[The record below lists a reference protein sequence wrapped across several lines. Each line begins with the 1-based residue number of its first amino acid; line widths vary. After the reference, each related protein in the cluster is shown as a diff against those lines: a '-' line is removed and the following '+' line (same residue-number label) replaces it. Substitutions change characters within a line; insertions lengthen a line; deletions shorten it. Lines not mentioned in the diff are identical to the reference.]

1 MQLKSLQALRQY
13 EMHLFTI
20 KCTKKSVILYSPKTD
35 IMKKILLVLF
45 CSSFILPAMAQ
56 NKTTKLNKPDP
67 NKKTMIVE
75 ASCGECQLGLKGK
88 SCDLAV
94 RIDGKAYF
102 VDGTKI
108 DDYGDAHAKEG
119 FCEAISKAEVQG
131 KIVNNRFK
139 ATYFKLLPQAEDATP
154 KKL

>member
-1 MQLKSLQALRQY
+1 
-13 EMHLFTI
+13 
-20 KCTKKSVILYSPKTD
+20 
-35 IMKKILLVLF
+35 MKKIIVALLCSMVVL
-45 CSSFILPAMAQ
+45 SAAAQ
-56 NKTTKLNKPDP
+56 TKKITAGKPDP
-67 NKKTMIVE
+67 NKKTMVVE

-94 RIDGKAYF
+94 RINGKAYF
-102 VDGTKI
+102 VDGAKI

-119 FCEAISKAEVQG
+119 FCEAISKAAVQG

-139 ATYFKLLPQAEDATP
+139 ATYFKLLPHEENAEP